1 MTSCRFAVLLVLACS
16 APGVFAAECNTS
28 VVSIHDAAP
37 ATPYPSR
44 ITLSG
49 QTGVILDVAVTIIG
63 FNHSYADDVGIVLV
77 APSGAALLL
86 QSGAT
91 NGPISNVSYTLVD
104 SASTQL
110 PDINPFTSGSY
121 RPAAYYT
128 GKSFAAPGPL
138 LAYNH
143 PGPAGGNSAT
153 LASTF
158 AGLNPN
164 GVWSLYVADFSPG
177 DTGSI
182 QGGWCLAVSLDP
194 DYIFA
199 DGFETPP

>member
-1 MTSCRFAVLLVLACS
+1 MTSCRFAVLLVLACPAS
-16 APGVFAAECNTS
+16 VVFAGECNTS
-28 VVSIHDAAP
+28 IISILDAAP

-49 QTGVILDVAVTIIG
+49 QAGVILDVAVNIVG
-63 FNHSYADDVGIVLV
+63 FSHSYADDVGIVLI
-77 APSGAALLL
+77 APSGAAFLL

-91 NGPISNVSYTLVD
+91 NGFISNVSYTLVD
-104 SASTQL
+104 SASTRL

-121 RPAAYYT
+121 KPAGYYT
-128 GKSFAAPGPL
+128 GKSFVAPGPL
-138 LAYNH
+138 LAYSH
-143 PGPAGGNSAT
+143 PGPAGGFSAT

-199 DGFETPP
+199 DGFETLP